1 MLYLLYER
9 YIFPQNNDNKNA
21 KSKSPFLKKNKPSKK
36 MTDTNRRKQKFAIID
51 YYKKKNASS
60 KAGKSSKDSK

>member
-1 MLYLLYER
+1 M
-9 YIFPQNNDNKNA
+9 P
-21 KSKSPFLKKNKPSKK
+21 KSPFLKKNKPSKK